1 MEQMEFN
8 LLDEPWIRVMTEDCT
23 VVERSL
29 MQVLLN
35 SHRYQRLAGELPTQD
50 VALLR
55 LLLAILQTVFYR
67 VDPEGEDDPIE
78 DRAAAIRRWQA
89 LWNAGR
95 FPEQPIRTYLE
106 TWKDRFW
113 LFHPEHPFYQVP
125 AAAVGTKFKASKLN
139 GELSESAHKMRL
151 FPLRDGE
158 EKETLSY
165 AEAARWLVTLI
176 GFDDSASTKKETGTG
191 TGWLGDRVNVYAIGE
206 NLFETLML
214 NLVFLKDGRYVW
226 AENMPAWEQPT
237 MTTAKKREI
246 PLPDNQA
253 ELLTLQSRRLILSR
267 EENRVT
273 GFSSTGGD
281 FFGKEGRVNAF
292 SEQMT
297 LWRAGKTPKNAVP
310 QFVPASVDPWRQM
323 WRDFEVI
330 LGRREDTHIPGV
342 VAWLTELRR
351 KNVIPRKYVHI
362 ASVGVTY
369 DSKKG
374 SIADIISDHLDF
386 QMSLLDAAGELWIVL
401 VGGEIHLI
409 DKVARALG
417 ALAEGLYL
425 AQGGQ
430 LDGAGKKARQSQRD
444 EGMRLLYAAVDL
456 PFREWLAHIGAQ
468 HGDDEN
474 TRAQEQQCWR
484 SIVFRI
490 ADNLGREMVR
500 DAGTAAFTGR
510 WIVNEMAETNGRF
523 FTKTNGERKSV
534 FYSSPTEYNRYLNNL
549 KSLLKNAGERGG
561 S

>member
-35 SHRYQRLAGELPTQD
+35 SHQYQRLADELPTQD
-50 VALLR
+50 MALLR

-95 FPEQPIRTYLE
+95 FPVQPIRTYLE

-226 AENMPAWEQPT
+226 AENIPAWEQPT

-281 FFGKEGRVNAF
+281 FFGKKGRVNAF
-292 SEQMT
+292 SEQMI

-409 DKVARALG
+409 DKVARTLG

-490 ADNLGREMVR
+490 ADNLGREMIR

-549 KSLLKNAGERGG
+549 KSLLKNAAE
-561 S
+561 

>member
-95 FPEQPIRTYLE
+95 FPVQPIRTYLE

-151 FPLRDGE
+151 FPLRDDE

-351 KNVIPRKYVHI
+351 KNVIPRTRKYVHI

-534 FYSSPTEYNRYLNNL
+534 FYSSPTEYNRYLKSL
-549 KSLLKNAGERGG
+549 KSLLKNAAE
-561 S
+561 

>member
-8 LLDEPWIRVMTEDCT
+8 LLDEPWIRVMTEDCI

-35 SHRYQRLAGELPTQD
+35 SHQYQRLAGELPTQD

-95 FPEQPIRTYLE
+95 FPVQPIRTYLE

-113 LFHPEHPFYQVP
+113 LFHQEHPFYQVP
-125 AAAVGTKFKASKLN
+125 AAALGTKFKASKLN

-158 EKETLSY
+158 GKETLSY

-226 AENMPAWEQPT
+226 AENIPAWEQPT

-409 DKVARALG
+409 DKVARTLG

-490 ADNLGREMVR
+490 ADNLGREMIR

-523 FTKTNGERKSV
+523 FTKTNGEPKSV

-549 KSLLKNAGERGG
+549 KSLLKNAAE
-561 S
+561 

>member
-78 DRAAAIRRWQA
+78 NRAAAIRRWQA

-95 FPEQPIRTYLE
+95 FPVQPIRTYLE

-430 LDGAGKKARQSQRD
+430 LDGTGKKARQSQRD

-549 KSLLKNAGERGG
+549 KSLLKNAAE
-561 S
+561 

>member
-8 LLDEPWIRVMTEDCT
+8 LLDEPWIQVMTEDCT

-89 LWNAGR
+89 LWNAGC
-95 FPEQPIRTYLE
+95 FPVQPIRTYLE

-226 AENMPAWEQPT
+226 AENIPAWEQPT
-237 MTTAKKREI
+237 VTTAKKREI
-246 PLPDNQA
+246 PLPYNQA

-281 FFGKEGRVNAF
+281 FFGKEGRANAF

-310 QFVPASVDPWRQM
+310 QFVPAPVDPWRQM

-484 SIVFRI
+484 NIVFRI
-490 ADNLGREMVR
+490 ADNLGREIVR

-534 FYSSPTEYNRYLNNL
+534 FYSSPMEYNRYLNNL
-549 KSLLKNAGERGG
+549 KSLLKNAAE
-561 S
+561 

>member
-95 FPEQPIRTYLE
+95 FPVQPIRTYLE
-106 TWKDRFW
+106 IWKDRFW

-206 NLFETLML
+206 NLFETLIL

-310 QFVPASVDPWRQM
+310 QFVPAPVDPWRQM

-362 ASVGVTY
+362 TSVGVAY

-374 SIADIISDHLDF
+374 SIADIVSDHLDF

-430 LDGAGKKARQSQRD
+430 LNGAGKKARQSQRD

-468 HGDDEN
+468 HEDDEN

-549 KSLLKNAGERGG
+549 KSLLKNAAE
-561 S
+561 

>member
-35 SHRYQRLAGELPTQD
+35 SHQYQRLADELPTQD

-95 FPEQPIRTYLE
+95 FPVQPIRTYLE

-474 TRAQEQQCWR
+474 TRAQEQQCWC

-523 FTKTNGERKSV
+523 FTKTNGEPKSV

-549 KSLLKNAGERGG
+549 KSLLKNAAE
-561 S
+561 

>member
-214 NLVFLKDGRYVW
+214 DLVFLKDGRYVW

-267 EENRVT
+267 EENMVT

-297 LWRAGKTPKNAVP
+297 LWRAGKTPKNAAP
-310 QFVPASVDPWRQM
+310 QFVPSSVDPWRQM

-374 SIADIISDHLDF
+374 SITDIISDHLDF

-401 VGGEIHLI
+401 VDGEIHLI

-430 LDGAGKKARQSQRD
+430 LDGAGKKTRQSQRD
-444 EGMRLLYAAVDL
+444 KGMRLLYAAVDL
-456 PFREWLAHIGAQ
+456 PFREWLAHIGVQ

-484 SIVFRI
+484 GIVFRI

-510 WIVNEMAETNGRF
+510 WVVNEMAETNGRF

-534 FYSSPTEYNRYLNNL
+534 FYSSPTEYNRYLSNL
-549 KSLLKNAGERGG
+549 KSLLKNATE
-561 S
+561 

>member
-95 FPEQPIRTYLE
+95 FPVQPIRTYLE

-310 QFVPASVDPWRQM
+310 QFVPAFVDPWRQM

-510 WIVNEMAETNGRF
+510 WIVNEMAETKGRF

-534 FYSSPTEYNRYLNNL
+534 FYSSPTEYNRYLKSL
-549 KSLLKNAGERGG
+549 KSLLKNAAE
-561 S
+561 

>member
-35 SHRYQRLAGELPTQD
+35 SHQYQRLADELPTQD

-95 FPEQPIRTYLE
+95 FPVQPIRTYLE
-106 TWKDRFW
+106 TWKDCFW

-549 KSLLKNAGERGG
+549 KSLLKNAAE
-561 S
+561 

>member
-8 LLDEPWIRVMTEDCT
+8 LLDEPWIRVMTEDCI

-35 SHRYQRLAGELPTQD
+35 SHQYQRLAGELPTQD

-67 VDPEGEDDPIE
+67 VGPEGEDDPIE

-95 FPEQPIRTYLE
+95 FPVQPIRTYLE
-106 TWKDRFW
+106 TWRDRFW

-158 EKETLSY
+158 EKDTLSY

-351 KNVIPRKYVHI
+351 KNAIPRKYVHI

-409 DKVARALG
+409 DKVARTLG

-468 HGDDEN
+468 HGDEEN
-474 TRAQEQQCWR
+474 PRAQEQQCWR

-500 DAGTAAFTGR
+500 DAGTTAFTGR

-549 KSLLKNAGERGG
+549 KSLLKNAAE
-561 S
+561 

>member
-8 LLDEPWIRVMTEDCT
+8 LLDEPWIRVMTEDCI

-35 SHRYQRLAGELPTQD
+35 SHQYQRLAGELPTQD

-95 FPEQPIRTYLE
+95 FPVQPIRTYLE

-113 LFHPEHPFYQVP
+113 LFHQEHPFYQVP
-125 AAAVGTKFKASKLN
+125 AAALGTKFKASKLN

-444 EGMRLLYAAVDL
+444 EGMRLLYAAIDL

-549 KSLLKNAGERGG
+549 KSLLKNAAE
-561 S
+561 

>member
-1 MEQMEFN
+1 MEQIEFN

-95 FPEQPIRTYLE
+95 FPVQPIRTYLE

-310 QFVPASVDPWRQM
+310 QFVPAPVDPWRQM

-362 ASVGVTY
+362 TSVGVTY

-374 SIADIISDHLDF
+374 SIADIVSDHLDF

-468 HGDDEN
+468 HEDDEN

-549 KSLLKNAGERGG
+549 KSLLKNAAE
-561 S
+561 

>member
-55 LLLAILQTVFYR
+55 LLLAIMQTVFYR

-95 FPEQPIRTYLE
+95 FPVQPIRTYLE

-310 QFVPASVDPWRQM
+310 QFVPAPVDPWRQM

-362 ASVGVTY
+362 TSVGVTY

-374 SIADIISDHLDF
+374 SIADIVSDHLDF

-468 HGDDEN
+468 HEDDEN

-549 KSLLKNAGERGG
+549 KSLLKNAAE
-561 S
+561 

>member
-8 LLDEPWIRVMTEDCT
+8 LLDEPWIRVMTKDCT

-95 FPEQPIRTYLE
+95 FPVQPIRTYLE
-106 TWKDRFW
+106 IWKDRFW

-310 QFVPASVDPWRQM
+310 QFVPAPVDPWRQM

-362 ASVGVTY
+362 TSVGVTY

-374 SIADIISDHLDF
+374 SIADIVSDHLDF

-468 HGDDEN
+468 HEDDEN

-549 KSLLKNAGERGG
+549 KSLLKNAAE
-561 S
+561 

>member
-35 SHRYQRLAGELPTQD
+35 SHQYQRLADELPTQD

-95 FPEQPIRTYLE
+95 FPVQPIRTYLE

-125 AAAVGTKFKASKLN
+125 AAAVGTRFKASKLN

-444 EGMRLLYAAVDL
+444 EGMRLLYAAIDL

-549 KSLLKNAGERGG
+549 KSLLKNAAE
-561 S
+561 

>member
-35 SHRYQRLAGELPTQD
+35 SHQYQRLADELPTQD

-95 FPEQPIRTYLE
+95 FPVQPIRTYLE

-351 KNVIPRKYVHI
+351 KNVIPRKCVHI

-523 FTKTNGERKSV
+523 FTKMNGEPKSV

-549 KSLLKNAGERGG
+549 KSLLKNAAE
-561 S
+561 

>member
-35 SHRYQRLAGELPTQD
+35 SHQYQRLADELPTQD

-95 FPEQPIRTYLE
+95 FPVQPIRTYLE

-214 NLVFLKDGRYVW
+214 NLVFLKYGRYVW
-226 AENMPAWEQPT
+226 AENIPAWEQPT

-281 FFGKEGRVNAF
+281 FFGKKGRVNAF
-292 SEQMT
+292 SEQMI

-409 DKVARALG
+409 DKVARTLG

-490 ADNLGREMVR
+490 ADNLGREMIR

-549 KSLLKNAGERGG
+549 KSLLKNAAE
-561 S
+561 

>member
-29 MQVLLN
+29 MQALLN
-35 SHRYQRLAGELPTQD
+35 SHQYQRLAGELPTQD

-95 FPEQPIRTYLE
+95 FPVQPIRTYLE

-206 NLFETLML
+206 NLFETLIL
-214 NLVFLKDGRYVW
+214 NLVFLKDGKYVW
-226 AENMPAWEQPT
+226 AENIPAWEQPT

-281 FFGKEGRVNAF
+281 FFGKEGRINAF

-330 LGRREDTHIPGV
+330 LGRREDTHIPGG

-474 TRAQEQQCWR
+474 TRAQEQQRWR

-510 WIVNEMAETNGRF
+510 WIVNKMAETNGRF

-534 FYSSPTEYNRYLNNL
+534 FYSSPTEYNLYLNNL
-549 KSLLKNAGERGG
+549 KSLLKNAAE
-561 S
+561 

>member
-95 FPEQPIRTYLE
+95 FPVQPIRTYLE
-106 TWKDRFW
+106 IWKDRFW

-206 NLFETLML
+206 NLFETLIL

-281 FFGKEGRVNAF
+281 FFGKEGRVNTF

-310 QFVPASVDPWRQM
+310 QFVPAPVDPWRQM

-362 ASVGVTY
+362 TSVGVTY

-374 SIADIISDHLDF
+374 SIADIVSDHLDF

-468 HGDDEN
+468 HEDDEN

-549 KSLLKNAGERGG
+549 KSLLKNAAE
-561 S
+561 

>member
-95 FPEQPIRTYLE
+95 FPVQPIRTYLE

-409 DKVARALG
+409 DKAARALG

-523 FTKTNGERKSV
+523 FTKTNGEQKSV

-549 KSLLKNAGERGG
+549 KSLLKNAAE
-561 S
+561 

>member
-95 FPEQPIRTYLE
+95 FPVQPIRTYLE

-281 FFGKEGRVNAF
+281 FFGKGGRVNAF

-310 QFVPASVDPWRQM
+310 QFVPAPVDPWRQM

-362 ASVGVTY
+362 TSVGVTY

-374 SIADIISDHLDF
+374 SIADIVSDHLDF

-468 HGDDEN
+468 HEDDEN

-549 KSLLKNAGERGG
+549 KSLLKNAAE
-561 S
+561 

>member
-8 LLDEPWIRVMTEDCT
+8 LLDEPWIRVMTEDCI

-35 SHRYQRLAGELPTQD
+35 SHQYQRLAGELPTQD

-95 FPEQPIRTYLE
+95 FPVQPIRTYLE

-113 LFHPEHPFYQVP
+113 LFHQEHPFYQVP
-125 AAAVGTKFKASKLN
+125 AAALGTKFKASKLN

-226 AENMPAWEQPT
+226 AENIPAWEQPT

-500 DAGTAAFTGR
+500 DAGTTAFTGR

-549 KSLLKNAGERGG
+549 KSLLKNAAE
-561 S
+561 

>member
-95 FPEQPIRTYLE
+95 FPVQPIRTYLE

-549 KSLLKNAGERGG
+549 KSLLKNAAE
-561 S
+561 

>member
-35 SHRYQRLAGELPTQD
+35 SHQYQRLAGELPTQD

-95 FPEQPIRTYLE
+95 FPVQPIRTYLE

-206 NLFETLML
+206 NLFETLIL
-214 NLVFLKDGRYVW
+214 NLVFLKDGKYVW
-226 AENMPAWEQPT
+226 AENIPAWEQPT

-281 FFGKEGRVNAF
+281 FFGKEGRINAF

-330 LGRREDTHIPGV
+330 LGRREDTHIPGG

-474 TRAQEQQCWR
+474 TRAQEQQRWR

-510 WIVNEMAETNGRF
+510 WIVNKMAETNGRF

-534 FYSSPTEYNRYLNNL
+534 FYSSPTEYNLYLNNL
-549 KSLLKNAGERGG
+549 KSLLKNAAE
-561 S
+561 

>member
-78 DRAAAIRRWQA
+78 NRAAAIRRWQA

-95 FPEQPIRTYLE
+95 FPVQPIRTYLE

-273 GFSSTGGD
+273 SFSSTGGD

-456 PFREWLAHIGAQ
+456 PFREWLAPIGAQ

-549 KSLLKNAGERGG
+549 KSLLKNAAE
-561 S
+561 

>member
-67 VDPEGEDDPIE
+67 VDPAGEDDPIE
-78 DRAAAIRRWQA
+78 DRKVAVGRWKE

-106 TWKDRFW
+106 TWRDRFW

-125 AAAVGTKFKASKLN
+125 AATVGTKFKASKLN
-139 GELSESAHKMRL
+139 GEISESAHKMRL
-151 FPLRDGE
+151 FPLRLGE
-158 EKETLSY
+158 QKDTLSY

-176 GFDDSASTKKETGTG
+176 GFDDSASTKTETGTG
-191 TGWLGDRVNVYAIGE
+191 TGWLGDHVNLYAVGE

-214 NLVFLKDGRYVW
+214 NLVFLKDGVDVW
-226 AENMPAWEQPT
+226 AENVPAWERPT
-237 MTTAKKREI
+237 MNAAKKRKI
-246 PLPDNQA
+246 LLSKNQA

-267 EENRVT
+267 DENRVT

-297 LWRAGKTPKNAVP
+297 LWQKGKTPKNAAP
-310 QFVPASVDPWRQM
+310 QFEPVSVNPQRQM

-330 LGRREDTHIPGV
+330 LGGREDIHTPGLV
-342 VAWLTELRR
+342 SWLTELRR
-351 KNVIPRKYVHI
+351 KKAIPTKYVHI
-362 ASVGVTY
+362 ASVGVKY
-369 DSKKG
+369 DSNRG
-374 SIADIISDHLDF
+374 SITDIISDHLDF
-386 QMSLLDAAGELWIVL
+386 QMSLFDAAGELWIGL

-409 DKVARALG
+409 DKLAEALA

-430 LDGAGKKARQSQRD
+430 VEGAGKEARKAQRD
-444 EGMRLLYAAVDL
+444 EGKRLFYAAVDL

-468 HGDDEN
+468 PGDDES
-474 TRAQEQQCWR
+474 TRAQEQQYWR
-484 SIVFRI
+484 KTIFRI
-490 ADNLGREMVR
+490 AENLGREMVR
-500 DAGTAAFTGR
+500 DAGTTAFTGR
-510 WIVNEMAETNGRF
+510 WVVNNTADITNCLY
-523 FTKTNGERKSV
+523 TCGEQRKV
-534 FYSSPTEYNRYLNNL
+534 FYSSPTEYNRYLKTL
-549 KSLLKNAGERGG
+549 KSRLKCAAE
-561 S
+561 

>member
-95 FPEQPIRTYLE
+95 FPVQPIRTYLE

-362 ASVGVTY
+362 ASVGATY

-523 FTKTNGERKSV
+523 FTETNGERKSV

-549 KSLLKNAGERGG
+549 KSLLKNAAE
-561 S
+561 

>member
-67 VDPEGEDDPIE
+67 VDPEGENDPIE
-78 DRAAAIRRWQA
+78 DRAAAIRRWQT

-191 TGWLGDRVNVYAIGE
+191 TGWLGDHVNVYAIGE

-214 NLVFLKDGRYVW
+214 NLVFPKDERYVR
-226 AENMPAWEQPT
+226 AENIPAWEQPT

-297 LWRAGKTPKNAVP
+297 LWRAGKTPKNAVQ

-409 DKVARALG
+409 DKVARAL
-417 ALAEGLYL
+417 ATLAEGLYL

-430 LDGAGKKARQSQRD
+430 LEGAGKKARQSQRD

-456 PFREWLAHIGAQ
+456 PFREWLAHIGTQ

-484 SIVFRI
+484 RIVFRI

-510 WIVNEMAETNGRF
+510 WVVNEMADTNDRF
-523 FTKTNGERKSV
+523 FTQTNGERKSV
-534 FYSSPTEYNRYLNNL
+534 FYSSPTEYNRYLKSL
-549 KSLLKNAGERGG
+549 KSLLKNATE
-561 S
+561 

>member
-35 SHRYQRLAGELPTQD
+35 SDQYQRLAGELPTQD

-95 FPEQPIRTYLE
+95 FPVQPIRTYLE

-206 NLFETLML
+206 NLFETLIL
-214 NLVFLKDGRYVW
+214 NLVFLKDGKYVW
-226 AENMPAWEQPT
+226 AENIPAWEQPT

-297 LWRAGKTPKNAVP
+297 LWRACKTPKNAVP

-330 LGRREDTHIPGV
+330 LGRREDTHIPGG

-386 QMSLLDAAGELWIVL
+386 QMSLLDAAGELWIEL

-456 PFREWLAHIGAQ
+456 PFREWLAHIGAR

-474 TRAQEQQCWR
+474 TRAQEQQRWR

-510 WIVNEMAETNGRF
+510 WIVNKMAETNGRF

-534 FYSSPTEYNRYLNNL
+534 FYSSPTEYNLYLNNL
-549 KSLLKNAGERGG
+549 KSLLKNAAK
-561 S
+561 

>member
-35 SHRYQRLAGELPTQD
+35 SHQYQRLAGELPTQD

-67 VDPEGEDDPIE
+67 VDPEGEDNPIE

-95 FPEQPIRTYLE
+95 FPVQPIRTYLE

-310 QFVPASVDPWRQM
+310 QFVPAPVDPWRQM

-362 ASVGVTY
+362 TSVGVTY

-374 SIADIISDHLDF
+374 SIADIVSDHLDF

-468 HGDDEN
+468 HEDDEN

-549 KSLLKNAGERGG
+549 KSLLKNAAE
-561 S
+561 

>member
-8 LLDEPWIRVMTEDCT
+8 LLDEPWIRVMTEDCA
-23 VVERSL
+23 VVECSL

-67 VDPEGEDDPIE
+67 VDPEGEDEPIE

-95 FPEQPIRTYLE
+95 FPVQPIRTYLE

-113 LFHPEHPFYQVP
+113 LFHQEHPFYQVP
-125 AAAVGTKFKASKLN
+125 AAALGTKFKASKLN

-226 AENMPAWEQPT
+226 AENIPAWEQPT

-281 FFGKEGRVNAF
+281 FFDKEGRVNAF

-351 KNVIPRKYVHI
+351 KNAIPRKYVHI

-500 DAGTAAFTGR
+500 DAGTTAFTGR

-549 KSLLKNAGERGG
+549 KSLLKNAAE
-561 S
+561 

>member
-67 VDPEGEDDPIE
+67 VDPEGEDNPIE

-95 FPEQPIRTYLE
+95 FPVQPIRTYLE

-310 QFVPASVDPWRQM
+310 QFVPAPVDPWRQM

-362 ASVGVTY
+362 TSVGVTY

-374 SIADIISDHLDF
+374 SIADIVSDHLDF

-468 HGDDEN
+468 HEDDEN

-549 KSLLKNAGERGG
+549 KSLLKNAAE
-561 S
+561 

>member
-35 SHRYQRLAGELPTQD
+35 SHQYQRLAGELPTQD

-95 FPEQPIRTYLE
+95 FPVQPIRTYLE

-267 EENRVT
+267 EEDRVT

-310 QFVPASVDPWRQM
+310 QFVPASVDPLRQM

-534 FYSSPTEYNRYLNNL
+534 FYSSPTEYNLYLNNL
-549 KSLLKNAGERGG
+549 KSLLKNAAE
-561 S
+561 

>member
-8 LLDEPWIRVMTEDCT
+8 LLDEPWIRVMTEDCI

-35 SHRYQRLAGELPTQD
+35 SHQYQRLAGELPTQD

-95 FPEQPIRTYLE
+95 FPVQPIRTYLE

-113 LFHPEHPFYQVP
+113 LFHQEHPFYQVP
-125 AAAVGTKFKASKLN
+125 AAALGTKFKASKLN

-226 AENMPAWEQPT
+226 AENIPAWEQPT

-330 LGRREDTHIPGV
+330 LGRREDSHIPGV

-409 DKVARALG
+409 DKVARTLG

-490 ADNLGREMVR
+490 ADNLGREMIR

-549 KSLLKNAGERGG
+549 KSLLKNAAE
-561 S
+561 

>member
-95 FPEQPIRTYLE
+95 FPVQPIRTYLE

-330 LGRREDTHIPGV
+330 LGRREDTHIPGL

-523 FTKTNGERKSV
+523 FTKTNGEQKSV

-549 KSLLKNAGERGG
+549 KSLLKNAAE
-561 S
+561 

>member
-35 SHRYQRLAGELPTQD
+35 SHQYQRLADELPTQD

-95 FPEQPIRTYLE
+95 FPVQPIRTYLE

-226 AENMPAWEQPT
+226 AENIPAWEQPT

-351 KNVIPRKYVHI
+351 KIVIPRKYVHI

-409 DKVARALG
+409 DKVARTLG

-510 WIVNEMAETNGRF
+510 WIVNEMAETNDRF

-549 KSLLKNAGERGG
+549 KSLLKNAAE
-561 S
+561 

>member
-95 FPEQPIRTYLE
+95 FPVQPIRTYLE

-310 QFVPASVDPWRQM
+310 QFVPAPVDPWRQM

-362 ASVGVTY
+362 TSVGVTY

-374 SIADIISDHLDF
+374 SIADIVSDHLDF

-468 HGDDEN
+468 HEDDEN

-534 FYSSPTEYNRYLNNL
+534 FYSSPTEYNCYLNNL
-549 KSLLKNAGERGG
+549 KSLLKNAAE
-561 S
+561 